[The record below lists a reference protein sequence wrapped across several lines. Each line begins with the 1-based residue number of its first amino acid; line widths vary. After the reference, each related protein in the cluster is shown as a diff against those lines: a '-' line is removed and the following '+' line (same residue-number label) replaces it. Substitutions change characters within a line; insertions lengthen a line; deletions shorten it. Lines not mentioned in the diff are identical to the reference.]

1 MKPRQSQARSPCPF
15 SQSILSLAV
24 LAAALEAV
32 TEYRPEADSRRKDLF
47 GLFVMEGAAHS
58 RGGGSGSCWLFLV
71 GCQGELSRS
80 RASL

>member
-1 MKPRQSQARSPCPF
+1 MQPSPL

-32 TEYRPEADSRRKDLF
+32 TEYRPEAASRRKDLF
-47 GLFVMEGAAHS
+47 GLFEREQFVMAGAAHS
-58 RGGGSGSCWLFLV
+58 RGGRSGRCWLFLV
-71 GCQGELSRS
+71 GCQGELSGS